1 MLGLGGVPSLV
12 QLAGL
17 LCLPESPRWLLDRG
31 DAKRARAVLL
41 KLRRTLALALTLTL
55 GPDPGTN
62 PNPDPNRC
70 CSSCAPARCSTR

>member
-12 QLAGL
+12 QLVGL

-41 KLRRTLALALTLTL
+41 KLRASALL
-55 GPDPGTN
+55 DPTSLEARADED
-62 PNPDPNRC
+62 PNPDPSPSPN
-70 CSSCAPARCSTR
+70 A